1 MPVLHTIL
9 FVPWISNA
17 LNSLDSDLL
26 QKQGEGRINLQ
37 GEGRIS
43 LQGEFGFLG
52 GEQGSDLEAV
62 SRSPCLPGGQGHLQ
76 LRGLGCGHP
85 GALLSTPSPLPFG
98 KIMTFF
104 PKLGNKNFL
113 FQNQLWS

>member
-26 QKQGEGRINLQ
+26 QKQGEGRISLQ
-37 GEGRIS
+37 DEGRIS

-52 GEQGSDLEAV
+52 REQGSDLEAV